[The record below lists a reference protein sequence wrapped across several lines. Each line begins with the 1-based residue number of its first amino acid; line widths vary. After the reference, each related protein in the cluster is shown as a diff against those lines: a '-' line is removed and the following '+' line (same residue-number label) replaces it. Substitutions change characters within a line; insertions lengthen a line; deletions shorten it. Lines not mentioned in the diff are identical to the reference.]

1 MRLVIILLLAGGLV
15 YCLFMTGI
23 IGTINSATSVI
34 TGLDSDDLSTKPL
47 TPYAL
52 ERSNCRAS
60 FPGKPHIGNIA
71 QQLFTG
77 GIHSGQTRIMA
88 DKKRVYYLCEF
99 SVPAMDIG
107 LPSSIP
113 NKITISTFD
122 PNNPGSSLLSNSNQ
136 MGNNQIAANAN
147 FDSDALKIQNA
158 LDKFTKDWLA
168 DHGARAEATMPIAI
182 KGGLY
187 SGRELKGLTRDGKRK
202 FDLKFFCN
210 YQRKTIVVIG
220 IIAES
225 SPADSTTGN
234 TNDFLNSLD
243 MW

>member
-23 IGTINSATSVI
+23 IGTINNTTSLM
-34 TGLDSDDLSTKPL
+34 TGVDEDDLSTKPL
-47 TPYAL
+47 ISYAL
-52 ERSNCRAS
+52 EHSNCRAS

-77 GIHSGQTRIMA
+77 GIQSGQTRVMA

-99 SVPAMDIG
+99 NVPAMDLG
-107 LPSSIP
+107 LASSIP

-147 FDSDALKIQNA
+147 FDSAALKIQNA

-168 DHGARAEATMPIAI
+168 DHGARADATLPISI

-187 SGRELKGLTRDGKRK
+187 SGRELKGVIGDGKRS

-220 IIAES
+220 IIAQG
-225 SPADSTTGN
+225 SPAESATGN
-234 TNDFLNSLD
+234 TNNFLSSID